1 MKLLVAGDARVDAGK
16 TTFAAGLVAAIDG
29 AVGFKPRAGN
39 DYWYDHDTARAAL
52 DAGRLYGK
60 DVTTLAAVS
69 DTDHPEEWLNPVHR
83 LWRPTPDR
91 TGLLGEAGRTFLVDR
106 VTTPDGVSFVVNGV
120 AEQAGLIPDA
130 VSASL
135 PLADATRIDGVVGFN
150 DVMTQRYLPAFE
162 RVADRVRATTP
173 AVVESY
179 SDIAIPVGGVAF
191 DAVAVVAPT
200 RVRVY
205 DGDSYGT
212 AHEMA
217 SGSGSEGQLEE
228 PVDRVAELADPVA
241 AHELPPL
248 SDDERADPDR
258 VADAYEPAY
267 ESLLDVAL
275 ADTDDDTNTET
286 VRDADDTRD
295 DSDGTANSR

>member
-39 DYWYDHDTARAAL
+39 DFWYDHDTARAAL

-91 TGLLGEAGRTFLVDR
+91 TGMLGETGRTFLVDR
-106 VTTPDGVSFVVNGV
+106 VMTPDGPVFVVNGV
-120 AEQAGLIPDA
+120 AEGAGLMPETVADA
-130 VSASL
+130 L
-135 PLADATRIDGVVGFN
+135 PLADATRVDGVAGFN
-150 DVMTQRYLPAFE
+150 AVMAERYLPAFE
-162 RVADRVRATTP
+162 RVADRIRATAP

-179 SDIAIPVGGVAF
+179 SDIALPVEGVAF

-200 RVRVY
+200 RVDCY
-205 DGDSYGT
+205 DGERYTT
-212 AHEMA
+212 ACEVA
-217 SGSGSEGQLEE
+217 SGSAGEGQLEE
-228 PVDRVAELADPVA
+228 RVDRIAELTQPATS
-241 AHELPPL
+241 HRLPPL
-248 SDDERADPDR
+248 GDDERADPDR
-258 VADAYEPAY
+258 VADAYEATY
-267 ESLLDVAL
+267 EGLLDVAL
-275 ADTDDDTNTET
+275 ADRDGDVGSNGGDSSGFGDDAASEPPN
-286 VRDADDTRD
+286 R
-295 DSDGTANSR
+295 